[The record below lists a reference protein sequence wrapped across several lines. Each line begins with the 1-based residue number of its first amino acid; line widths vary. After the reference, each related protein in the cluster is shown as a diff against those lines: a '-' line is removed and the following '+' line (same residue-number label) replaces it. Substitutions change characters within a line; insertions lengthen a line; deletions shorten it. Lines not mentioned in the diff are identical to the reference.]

1 MAATHPVTVT
11 VWQDYTCPFCYVS
24 LGRLDL
30 LARELDFQVD
40 RRPFLLNPDRPA
52 EGEPRRLFDGETET
66 ELSPAMQERA
76 RGAGLV
82 MRRPQ
87 WSPNTIAAH
96 EVTLFA
102 KERGLDDAFHHAAAA
117 AFWERGADLNDHETL
132 RQLAESCG
140 LAWAELGPL
149 LESGHYR
156 QQVLDEAQSARTDRD
171 IGGTPTYLIGG
182 HQQFGDLSVDE
193 LRQLIQAAAQ

>member
-1 MAATHPVTVT
+1 M
-11 VWQDYTCPFCYVS
+11 
-24 LGRLDL
+24 
-30 LARELDFQVD
+30 ARELDFQVD

-52 EGEPRRLFDGETET
+52 EGELRRLFDGETET
-66 ELSPAMQERA
+66 DLAPAMQERA

-117 AFWERGADLNDHETL
+117 AFWERGADLNSRATL
-132 RQLAESCG
+132 RELAESCG
-140 LAWAELGPL
+140 LDWGELGPR

-156 QQVLDEAQSARTDRD
+156 QQVLDEAQSARSDRG

-182 HQQFGDLSVDE
+182 AQQFGDLSVDE
-193 LRQLIQAAAQ
+193 LRQLIQAAPE